1 MKKEEKISAISLY
14 NSENEDKKNTEYK
27 KVAAW
32 FLGPKGENVDVLTNL
47 IVDSIKEHAEYRKT
61 HYKKEDPEYI
71 TEDIKKSLEY
81 STQIEYLKKVRKEL
95 SDRLEGCVPFYT
107 PRYQAHMLWDTV
119 IPGDVGYI
127 TAMLHNQNNVATEAS
142 PVTCELEQEVG
153 MDLCNLLGFQ
163 ADKNQEPWGHITA
176 DGSIA
181 NLESMWA
188 ARNLKFYPLAVKD
201 ALEQNKNLTLAK
213 DTLKITMPYQEK
225 QVYKL
230 FCKCSE
236 WELLN
241 LNQDDILRITHDI
254 LTIYRN
260 HGMEDITEETLV
272 EYFSPYMI
280 QNIGILKFMKN
291 HPDIADVKIFVP
303 STNHYSWPKSA
314 TVLGL
319 GQDAVEGIPVDQY
332 CRMNLD
338 ILNEKLDYCQKNKIP
353 VIMVVA
359 VMGSTEE
366 GAVDNVCE
374 ILHIR
379 ESYRSSE
386 CNLLNF
392 NIHCDAAWG
401 GYMKTMIIPPKKKKV
416 LLRDSGYVP
425 YLPLS
430 EYAIKQYQEMEKVD
444 TITIDPHKAGFIPYP
459 AGALCY
465 RNGALRSFI
474 TFNASYIHSDSKLNM
489 GIYGLEGSK
498 PGAAPAAVWM
508 AHRAIPLDQSGYGLI
523 LSECTF
529 STKLYY
535 CYWLTLAD
543 YVKTFEL
550 EMLIPLPKSIQLA
563 NSEKVL
569 EGEEEIKEF
578 IKTHI
583 IGKHNEEIAKDMD
596 AMELLRQIGTDV
608 LINCFIVNI
617 KGNQNI
623 NIINTLNEKIFDLF
637 SIQTPEKAKA
647 NTVEYILMMSGLNTS
662 VYEEPLFHIKEK
674 WKVEFKQAK
683 QVNCLINTIM
693 NPWPTTYGFIDV
705 IMKTFVAGVEKCIE
719 EVMSESLNCV
729 E

>member
-1 MKKEEKISAISLY
+1 MEKEKKVSAMSFY
-14 NSENEDKKNTEYK
+14 NSKNIIEEDTEYK

-32 FLGPKGENVDVLTNL
+32 FLGPKGENGDLLTRL
-47 IVDSIKEHAEYRKT
+47 VVDSIKEHAEYRKT

-71 TEDIKKSLEY
+71 TEEIKSSQEYGDQLEHLEE
-81 STQIEYLKKVRKEL
+81 IRKEL
-95 SDRLEGCVPFYT
+95 SDRLQGCVPFYT

-153 MDLCNLLGFQ
+153 MELCDLLGFRTKE
-163 ADKNQEPWGHITA
+163 DQEPWGHITA

-201 ALEQNKNLTLAK
+201 ALENIEELALAK
-213 DTLKITMPYQEK
+213 GNLKVAMPYEGK
-225 QVYKL
+225 QQYKL
-230 FCKCSE
+230 FCECSE

-241 LNQDDILRITHDI
+241 LSQDEILRIASNIIDI
-254 LTIYRN
+254 YKQAGN
-260 HGMEDITEETLV
+260 DKITEETLI
-272 EYFSPYMI
+272 ELFSSYMI
-280 QNIGILKFMKN
+280 QNIGIMKFMRN
-291 HPDIADVKIFVP
+291 HSSITDVKIFVP

-332 CRMNLD
+332 CRMDTD
-338 ILNEKLDYCQKNKIP
+338 ILDKRLKECKENKIP

-366 GAVDNVCE
+366 GAVDDVNK
-374 ILHIR
+374 ILELR
-379 ESYRSSE
+379 DNYRSNE
-386 CNLLNF
+386 ENLLNF

-401 GYMKTMIIPPKKKKV
+401 GYMKTMIVPPKKQRS
-416 LLRDSGYVP
+416 LLKESGYVP

-430 EYAIKQYQEMEKVD
+430 EYAIKQYQAMERVD
-444 TITIDPHKAGFIPYP
+444 TITIDPHKAGFIAYP

-474 TFNASYIHSDSKLNM
+474 TFNASYIHSDDKLNM

-498 PGAAPAAVWM
+498 PGASPAAVWM
-508 AHRAIPLDQSGYGLI
+508 AHKAIPLDQSGYGLI

-543 YVKTFEL
+543 FAKSFDL
-550 EMLIPLPKSIQLA
+550 EMLIPLPEVIQLA
-563 NSEKVL
+563 SKEKTL
-569 EGEEEIKEF
+569 RGKEEIKEF
-578 IKTHI
+578 IRGHI
-583 IGKHNEEIAKDMD
+583 IGKCNEDIAKDRD

-608 LINCFIVNI
+608 LINSFVVNI
-617 KGNQNI
+617 KGNQNVDLI
-623 NIINTLNEKIFDLF
+623 NKLNEKVFDMF

-647 NTVEYILMMSGLNTS
+647 NTVEYILMMSGLSTN
-662 VYEEPLFHIKEK
+662 VYKKPLLHIEEK
-674 WKVEFKQAK
+674 WNVKFEQTK

-693 NPWPTTYGFIDV
+693 NPWPTTHNFIDI
-705 IMKTFVAGVEKCIE
+705 IMKTFVAGVEKCIKE
-719 EVMSESLNCV
+719 LMVDF
-729 E
+729 